1 MCYHNHLEGRRKAV
15 KILKKLVSA
24 AVCAALAATLSG
36 CVMTVDQMYVPP
48 RRSESY
54 RNLQTVMDGFMRDLE
69 YCAPT
74 SGENQQSVQM
84 ADINGDGLKEVMVFV
99 KGSDEHPLKI
109 LIFKLDDG
117 EYVPLSVIEATGT
130 AYDQVEYIQLDGE
143 PGLELVVGRQ
153 VSDQVMRNLT
163 VYRFSAG
170 QPEQLLTV
178 NYQKFLTL
186 DMGGDGR
193 ADLFV
198 LRPGRTEN
206 DCGVVELYSAQD
218 GTVSRSAEVSMSQS
232 VSKLKRIMTGSLHS
246 GERAVFVAS
255 SVDDASIVTDVYAL
269 VNGKLTNVSM
279 SSESGTS
286 VKTVRNYYVYAEDI
300 DGDGVLELPSLISM
314 RWPGESR
321 SVEEREHLIRWYALD
336 SSGGE
341 TDKFYSFHNFA
352 GGWYLQLDSLWAKQL
367 TVTQQG
373 STHIFSVWNEDR
385 TEAAPVFTVYSLT
398 GSDRDTQAT
407 EPNLFTLYR
416 TEGVV
421 YAAKLEKASGV
432 YGITQE
438 QLINSFRL
446 IHQDWK
452 TGET

>member
-1 MCYHNHLEGRRKAV
+1 MKF
-15 KILKKLVSA
+15 LKRVACAAVSA
-24 AVCAALAATLSG
+24 ALAISMSG

-99 KGSDEHPLKI
+99 KGSDEHPLKV

-163 VYRFSAG
+163 VYRFSGG

-186 DMGGDGR
+186 DMDENGR

-206 DCGVVELYSAQD
+206 DCGVVELYSAE
-218 GTVSRSAEVSMSQS
+218 GGEVVRSAEVSLSQS
-232 VSKLKRIMTGSLHS
+232 VTKLKRIMTGSLHS

-269 VNGKLTNVSM
+269 VGGKLTNVSM
-279 SSESGTS
+279 SNESGTS

-300 DGDGVLELPSLISM
+300 DRDGVLELPSLISM
-314 RWPGESR
+314 RWPAEGR
-321 SVEEREHLIRWYALD
+321 TVEEREHLIRWYALGAD
-336 SSGGE
+336 GAE
-341 TDKFYSFHNFA
+341 YDKRFTYHNYLQ
-352 GGWYLQLDSLWAKQL
+352 GWYMEVDGKQAGRLCVVPEDTGRFAFCLWDRKFENLKTLWTVHVL
-367 TVTQQG
+367 TG
-373 STHIFSVWNEDR
+373 EDR
-385 TEAAPVFTVYSLT
+385 SSAAAMDGRFVLLKTDS
-398 GSDRDTQAT
+398 
-407 EPNLFTLYR
+407 
-416 TEGVV
+416 VV
-421 YAAKLEKASGV
+421 YAATLEDAGLAA
-432 YGITQE
+432 GITQE
-438 QLINSFRL
+438 RLINSFFL
-446 IHQDWK
+446 IQSDWK
-452 TGET
+452 TGEM

>member
-1 MCYHNHLEGRRKAV
+1 MKF
-15 KILKKLVSA
+15 LKRVACAAVSA
-24 AVCAALAATLSG
+24 ALAISMSG

-109 LIFKLDDG
+109 LIFRLDDG

-143 PGLELVVGRQ
+143 PGLELGVGRQ

-163 VYRFSAG
+163 VYCFSAG

-206 DCGVVELYSAQD
+206 DYGVVELYSAQD

-269 VNGKLTNVSM
+269 VDDKLTNVSM

-321 SVEEREHLIRWYALD
+321 SAEEREHLIRWYALGAD
-336 SSGGE
+336 GTE
-341 TDKFYSFHNFA
+341 YDKRFTYHNYLQ
-352 GGWYLQLDSLWAKQL
+352 GWYKEVDGSKAGRLCVVPEDTGRFSFCIWDRNYGNLEKLWTVYVL
-367 TVTQQG
+367 TG
-373 STHIFSVWNEDR
+373 EDR
-385 TEAAPVFTVYSLT
+385 SSAAALDGRFVLLKTDS
-398 GSDRDTQAT
+398 
-407 EPNLFTLYR
+407 
-416 TEGVV
+416 VV
-421 YAAKLEKASGV
+421 YAASLEEAGERS
-432 YGITQE
+432 GITQE
-438 QLINSFRL
+438 RL
-446 IHQDWK
+446 IDSFFLIQSDWK
-452 TGET
+452 TGEM

>member
-1 MCYHNHLEGRRKAV
+1 MKF
-15 KILKKLVSA
+15 LKRVACAAVSA
-24 AVCAALAATLSG
+24 ALAISMSG

-109 LIFKLDDG
+109 LIFRLDDG

-269 VNGKLTNVSM
+269 VDDKLTNVSM

-300 DGDGVLELPSLISM
+300 DRDGVLELPSLISM
-314 RWPGESR
+314 HSPSLER
-321 SVEEREHLIRWYALD
+321 SGEREHLIRWYALSAD
-336 SSGGE
+336 GSE
-341 TDKFYSFHNFA
+341 HDKCYTYHNYLQ
-352 GGWYLQLDSLWAKQL
+352 GWYMELGGRLVDRLCVVPEDTGRYAFCLWDKNYTELEKLWTVYVL
-367 TVTQQG
+367 TG
-373 STHIFSVWNEDR
+373 EDR
-385 TEAAPVFTVYSLT
+385 SSVASE
-398 GSDRDTQAT
+398 
-407 EPNLFTLYR
+407 
-416 TEGVV
+416 EGRFVLLKTDSVV
-421 YAAKLEKASGV
+421 YAAYLEEAGRTA
-432 YGITQE
+432 GITQE
-438 QLINSFRL
+438 HLNNSFFL
-446 IHQDWK
+446 IQSDWK
-452 TGET
+452 TGEM

>member
-1 MCYHNHLEGRRKAV
+1 M

-24 AVCAALAATLSG
+24 AVCAVLTVSLSG
-36 CVMTVDQMYVPP
+36 CVMTVDQMYIPP

-54 RNLQTVMDGFMRDLE
+54 RNLQTVMDGFMKDLE

-84 ADINGDGLKEVMVFV
+84 ADINGDGMKEVMVFV

-109 LIFKLDDG
+109 LIFKLEGG
-117 EYVPLSVIEATGT
+117 EYVPLNVIEATGT

-163 VYRFSAG
+163 VYRFSGG

-206 DCGVVELYSAQD
+206 DYGVVELYSAQD

-232 VSKLKRIMTGSLHS
+232 VTKLKRIMTGSLHG

-255 SVDDASIVTDVYAL
+255 SVDDESIVTDVYAL
-269 VNGKLTNVSM
+269 VEGKLTNVSM

-314 RWPGESR
+314 RWPTEGR
-321 SVEEREHLIRWYALD
+321 SLEEREHLIRWYALGAD
-336 SSGGE
+336 GTE
-341 TDKFYSFHNFA
+341 YDKRFTYHNYLQ
-352 GGWYLQLDSLWAKQL
+352 GWYMEVDGSQAGRLCVVPEDTGRFAFCIWDRNYGNLEKLWTVYVL
-367 TVTQQG
+367 TG
-373 STHIFSVWNEDR
+373 EDR
-385 TEAAPVFTVYSLT
+385 SSTAALDGRFVLLKTDSVVFAACLEEA
-398 GSDRDTQAT
+398 
-407 EPNLFTLYR
+407 
-416 TEGVV
+416 GVRN
-421 YAAKLEKASGV
+421 
-432 YGITQE
+432 GITQE
-438 QLINSFRL
+438 RLINSFFL
-446 IHQDWK
+446 IQSDWK
-452 TGET
+452 TGEM